1 MNIYITV
8 MLSIFQGT
16 VKSIFSDLQNNFVFL
31 FRGMKYNSIS
41 RIQYHSV
48 IRSPKTK
55 TVIIQHNGKNIDVV
69 TDKHIIDIGIL
80 LENTVKSDDEMYYLI
95 NS

>member
-16 VKSIFSDLQNNFVFL
+16 VKSVFSYLQNNFVFL
-31 FRGMKYNSIS
+31 FRGMKYNSIA
-41 RIQYHSV
+41 RIRYHSV

-55 TVIIQHNGKNIDVV
+55 TVIIQHNGKNM
-69 TDKHIIDIGIL
+69 
-80 LENTVKSDDEMYYLI
+80 VKSAKHRWCPSENINYYLI
-95 NS
+95 QIVCVT